1 MEHIKAITDSLK
13 IIIKRIEFLEN
24 KLDNVIDSSREAYG
38 SLRRVTITHG
48 QRLEK
53 MREVLME
60 LKHQQTILRS
70 KTDVELVEMIQ
81 TTYEKLKELTRS
93 QKISKDEIRD
103 FISKQDITQEIK
115 EKLLSLSPHTY
126 I

>member
-81 TTYEKLKELTRS
+81 TTYEKLKEQIDNPEETN
-93 QKISKDEIRD
+93 E
-103 FISKQDITQEIK
+103 
-115 EKLLSLSPHTY
+115 Y
-126 I
+126 